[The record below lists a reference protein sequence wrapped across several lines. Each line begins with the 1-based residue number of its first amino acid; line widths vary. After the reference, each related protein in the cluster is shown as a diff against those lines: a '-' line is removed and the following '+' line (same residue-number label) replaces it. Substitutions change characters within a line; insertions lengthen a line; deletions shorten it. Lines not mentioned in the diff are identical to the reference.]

1 MAKKQSFGEEAAQR
15 KGTHRR
21 MAKVIISTKT
31 TLSTKQWLTRIV
43 FRSLS
48 KRSSRKFSLPL

>member
-1 MAKKQSFGEEAAQR
+1 MAKKQTFGEEAAQR

-31 TLSTKQWLTRIV
+31 TRNKYAFKEAMIDQDSVQEFIKEKQEG
-43 FRSLS
+43 
-48 KRSSRKFSLPL
+48 